1 MNTITQRVRK
11 SERLTESE
19 KKAFKKWLSE
29 QLTKI
34 DAAEAIGV
42 SRPTLD
48 RIFHSGSGS
57 TESISKIRSLIN

>member
-1 MNTITQRVRK
+1 MNTITQRTRK
-11 SERLTESE
+11 SEKMTESE
-19 KKAFKKWLSE
+19 KKAFKKWLSA

-48 RIFHSGSGS
+48 RIFHSGSG
-57 TESISKIRSLIN
+57 TPESISKIRTLIA